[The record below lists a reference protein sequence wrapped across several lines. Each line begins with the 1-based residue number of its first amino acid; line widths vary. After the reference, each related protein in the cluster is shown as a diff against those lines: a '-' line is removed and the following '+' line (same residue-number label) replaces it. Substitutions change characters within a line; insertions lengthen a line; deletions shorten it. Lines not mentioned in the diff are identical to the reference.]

1 MSYFIPRNL
10 NIHDI
15 IRHQDTTSLRRF
27 SSGRFSCFT
36 FETPETWNFEV
47 GLDGSSIMMHGKRSF
62 TSDIFLWEMF
72 HVSHSKHPKPE
83 SPK

>member
-1 MSYFIPRNL
+1 MSSFIPRNL

-15 IRHQDTTSLRRF
+15 IRHQVATSLRRF

-47 GLDGSSIMMHGKRSF
+47 DLDGSSIMMHGDRSF